1 MRALPGKE
9 SRLPPGPLPVTRDA
23 APADQRRR
31 ILKAA
36 AELIAKRGFQ
46 GTSAELI
53 VRRAKV
59 GYTTFYKHFAD
70 KEECLFA
77 LFDEA
82 ATVGEQAVEDAYQ
95 QTEGT
100 WPEKVAAGL
109 SALFEQIVAHPT
121 IARVCLVETL
131 TAGPAA
137 VARYEAALRSFEP
150 MLRPG
155 RKCNRRGEQL
165 PDTLEATV
173 GGGVLWIAYQR
184 LIVGEADKL
193 PDLLPETVEFVLT
206 PYVGEAEAVRVA
218 DELVDRAPAAT

>member
-1 MRALPGKE
+1 MPA
-9 SRLPPGPLPVTRDA
+9 GPLPVSRDA
-23 APADQRRR
+23 VPADQRRR

-36 AELIAKRGFQ
+36 AELIAKRGYQ

-59 GYTTFYKHFAD
+59 GYSTFYKHFAD

-77 LFDEA
+77 IFDTA
-82 ATVGEQAVEDAYQ
+82 LARAEQAVGEAYER
-95 QTEGT
+95 TEGT

-109 SALFEQIVAHPT
+109 AVLFDHIVAHPQV
-121 IARVCLVETL
+121 ARVCLVESL

-137 VARYEAALRSFEP
+137 VARYEAALRRFDP

-155 RKCNRRGEQL
+155 RSCNPRGEGL
-165 PDTLEATV
+165 PDTLEATI

-184 LIVGEADKL
+184 LIVGEAEKL
-193 PDLLPETVEFVLT
+193 PGLLPETIEFVLK
-206 PYVGEAEAVRVA
+206 PYVGEEEAVRIA
-218 DELVDRAPAAT
+218 DEIVHAPAAVAS